1 MKSKS
6 IKGNSTEEIQAAL
19 DQAMEDGFTPTV
31 AVVFI
36 SVKQDR
42 TSLINVFRQKNIEVF
57 GASSSGEFINGHQTV
72 GGIVILLL
80 ELAPEKYKII
90 FEEIKDENLNESI
103 SRLANKASAQFQ
115 NPSLIICSSSI
126 RQNGDWL
133 DGKKVVS
140 AMKQSFGPETIFFGG
155 MAGDDWEL
163 RQSFVFTSEIIT
175 DYGISALVLDG
186 DQITMS
192 GMAIT
197 GWKPM
202 GIKRTATKSKNYF
215 LYEIDG
221 QPAVELYMKYLGKE
235 SKLLGKDFN
244 IFKELSLEYP
254 FITERGENETL
265 LITPR
270 EINRE
275 ENALVLDMPLPEGS
289 KFWFAQPPEFDI
301 VEEVLSKAAQLQE
314 STNDYADAL
323 LVFSCAGRQPVL
335 GPLATEENDGLAE
348 VWKTPMAGFFTYG
361 EYGRSFYGK
370 PNIHSGACCWV
381 ALKEK

>member
-19 DQAMEDGFTPTV
+19 DQAMEDGFKPSV

-36 SVKQDR
+36 SIKQDR
-42 TSLINVFRQKNIEVF
+42 ASVLNMLKQKNIEVF

-90 FEEIKDENLNESI
+90 FEEIKEDNLNESI
-103 SRLANKASAQFQ
+103 SQLANKAYAQFQ
-115 NPSLIICSSSI
+115 NPSLIICSTSI

-133 DGKKVVS
+133 DGKSVVN
-140 AMKQSFGPETIFFGG
+140 AMEQSFGPERIFFGG

-163 RQSFVFTSEIIT
+163 KQSFVFTGENVT

-361 EYGRSFYGK
+361 EYGRSFHGK
-370 PNIHSGACCWV
+370 ANFHSGACCWV